1 MLTMRVGTFTRGERR
16 PNLVG
21 TRHQWVL
28 PTKVTHVK
36 REKLCIVHTKTA
48 RVGHCA
54 GSPSTCP
61 IQTVCTRHERN
72 VGIGLRRLNLRRATV
87 RGGGRPQKQRSTL
100 PTLKLDSY
108 YGSTC
113 LATFLAKFDK
123 CIEYYN
129 WGECDQLCH
138 LWNSL
143 VETAAQICGSGDQT
157 RLFPS

>member
-1 MLTMRVGTFTRGERR
+1 VGLAHEGHSR
-16 PNLVG
+16 
-21 TRHQWVL
+21 
-28 PTKVTHVK
+28 KK
-36 REKLCIVHTKTA
+36 RETVYSAHKN
-48 RVGHCA
+48 REG
-54 GSPSTCP
+54 GS
-61 IQTVCTRHERN
+61 
-72 VGIGLRRLNLRRATV
+72 LRRKPQHMPHPDRVHSSREKRRHRPKTTELKEGNSQ
-87 RGGGRPQKQRSTL
+87 GGGRPQKQRSTL